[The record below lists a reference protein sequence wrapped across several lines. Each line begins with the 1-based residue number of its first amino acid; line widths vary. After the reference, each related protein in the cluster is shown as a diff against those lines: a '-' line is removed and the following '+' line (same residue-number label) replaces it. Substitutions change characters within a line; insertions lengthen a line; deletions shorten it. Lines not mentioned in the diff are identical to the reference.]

1 MSPESFFR
9 KGFMLERRPKL
20 R

>member
-1 MSPESFFR
+1 MSPESFSR
-9 KGFMLERRPKL
+9 KGFMLEHRPRL